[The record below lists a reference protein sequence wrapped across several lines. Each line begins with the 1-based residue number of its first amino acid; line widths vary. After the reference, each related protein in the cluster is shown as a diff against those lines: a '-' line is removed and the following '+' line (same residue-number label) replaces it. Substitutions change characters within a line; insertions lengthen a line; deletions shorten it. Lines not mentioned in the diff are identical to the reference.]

1 MAFEAQLRMHEAL
14 AVRRPA
20 GKIVGTTVTGIIM
33 MGAWCIKNELP
44 SGPRRAAQRPAAGCP
59 AGRAAAC
66 DVVRTYRDV
75 AEDRV
80 VQRGAAGGPN
90 AVQICASTAAG
101 QAGLQNN
108 GAVEFVQGRET
119 LRLTEPSM

>member
-14 AVRRPA
+14 AARRPA
-20 GKIVGTTVTGIIM
+20 DKIVGTTVTGIIM

-44 SGPRRAAQRPAAGCP
+44 SGPRRAAQRPA

-90 AVQICASTAAG
+90 AVQICAGTG
-101 QAGLQNN
+101 QAGLQKN